1 MNELHSLFLLRSLRK
16 THTINF
22 LESIKYQKAILMNFF
37 VFEACLTRATS
48 LTGMNSGPLAF
59 QCFSN
64 QGEEMSTAFPF
75 PLNEPRK

>member
-1 MNELHSLFLLRSLRK
+1 MIELHPLSLLHFLRK
-16 THTINF
+16 THDKF
-22 LESIKYQKAILMNFF
+22 LESIKYRKAILINFF
-37 VFEACLTRATS
+37 VFEACLTRAIS
-48 LTGMNSGPLAF
+48 LTGMNSGSLAF